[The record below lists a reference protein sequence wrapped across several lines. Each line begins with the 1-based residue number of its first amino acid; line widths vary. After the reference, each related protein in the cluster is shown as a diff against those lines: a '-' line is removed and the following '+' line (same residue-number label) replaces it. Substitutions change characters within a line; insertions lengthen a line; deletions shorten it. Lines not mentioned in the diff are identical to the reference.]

1 MSKAGRSGSFVTSDG
16 VRVHFEE
23 FGAGDPVVLIHGWA
37 ASRRFWR
44 HQVPRLA
51 ESYRVLTLD
60 LRGHGDSERPLP
72 ADYTALRM
80 ARDVI
85 ELCEHLGIR
94 TPSVVGHSLGG
105 LVVSLASLEMEC
117 RSLILLSP
125 PLKMP
130 SKVEIALMGL
140 ILSVR
145 PLARRVITPRMFA
158 APRPELTEFVRR
170 ESARSHPAVLK
181 EVLLQNA
188 GVRLPTRLLPERT
201 TIIVGSADRVN
212 DPAKLERLAHSAG
225 ARFILIPE
233 AGHNL
238 MLERPEEVTEAII
251 EALSSV

>member
-1 MSKAGRSGSFVTSDG
+1 MSEARRSGSFVTSDG

-44 HQVPRLA
+44 YQVPKLA

-60 LRGHGDSERPLP
+60 LRGHGDSEKPLP
-72 ADYTALRM
+72 ADYTARRM

-85 ELCEHLGIR
+85 DLCEHLRIR
-94 TPSVVGHSLGG
+94 APSVVGHSLGG
-105 LVVSLASLEMEC
+105 LVASLVSLEMEC

-125 PLKMP
+125 PPKVP

-140 ILSVR
+140 ILTVR

-158 APRPELTEFVRR
+158 SPRPELTEFVRR
-170 ESARSHPAVLK
+170 ESTGIPSAVLK
-181 EVLLQNA
+181 EVLVQNA
-188 GVRLPTRLLPERT
+188 RVRLPTRLLPERT

-225 ARFILIPE
+225 ARFVLIPG

-238 MLERPEEVTEAII
+238 MLERPEEVTETII
-251 EALSSV
+251 EALSSG